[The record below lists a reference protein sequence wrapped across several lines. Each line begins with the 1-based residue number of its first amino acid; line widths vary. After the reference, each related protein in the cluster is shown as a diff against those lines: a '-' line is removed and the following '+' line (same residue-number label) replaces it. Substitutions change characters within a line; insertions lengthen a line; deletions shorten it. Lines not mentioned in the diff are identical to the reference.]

1 MKKIAVIL
9 LAAILLLTVS
19 WPASADSD
27 LPPPPPDLP
36 GSTISE
42 PVNGAVLTVA
52 PITVKGLFSDQDG
65 IAKVELTILGPT
77 GTTTVPCTITAT
89 RPGGGD
95 WEVQWNPT
103 QAGSYTLTP
112 KATDT
117 YTLEQEPETYKP
129 ITVTVN
135 LGGTQTPTPTVTP
148 SIPMPTSTPTP
159 TPTTTPSPSPTPT
172 ATPSSP
178 SFSDLNG
185 HWAEAL
191 ILSLTAKGVIS
202 GYPDG
207 SFQPDRPITRA
218 EFSAILCRALNL
230 SPSSNQ
236 GNFSDLSS
244 HWAKGYVLALVE
256 MGFIKGYPDGA
267 FAPDAPIKRA
277 EIAAIMSRVKALQPV
292 TGLPTFSDVNA
303 GYWAFGQIEACAGA
317 KIVSGY
323 PDGSFHPESSATRA
337 EASAVIARGLGL

>member
-36 GSTISE
+36 GSSISE
-42 PVNGAVLTVA
+42 PVNGAVLIAV

-77 GTTTVPCTITAT
+77 GTTIVPCTITAT

-103 QAGSYTLTP
+103 QSGSYTLTS
-112 KATDT
+112 KATDV

-129 ITVTVN
+129 ITVTVS
-135 LGGTQTPTPTVTP
+135 LGG
-148 SIPMPTSTPTP
+148 TPTP
-159 TPTTTPSPSPTPT
+159 TPTPTPTATPSPSPSPTPT
-172 ATPSSP
+172 ATPSVP

-191 ILSLTAKGVIS
+191 ILSLTAKGIIS

-207 SFQPDRPITRA
+207 TFQPDRPISRA

-236 GNFSDLSS
+236 GDFSDLSS

-256 MGFIKGYPDGA
+256 KSFIKGYPDGT

-277 EIAAIMSRVKALQPV
+277 EIATIMSRVKALPPV
-292 TGLPTFSDVNA
+292 TGLPTFSDVNT
-303 GYWAFGQIEACAGA
+303 GYWAFGQVEACAGA
-317 KIVSGY
+317 KIVTGY
-323 PDGSFHPESSATRA
+323 PDGTFHPESSATRA

>member
-1 MKKIAVIL
+1 MKKTAVIL
-9 LAAILLLTVS
+9 LTAILLLTVS

-42 PVNGAVLTVA
+42 PFNGAVLTAV
-52 PITVKGLFSDQDG
+52 PILVKGLVSDQDG
-65 IAKVELTILGPT
+65 IAKVELMILGST
-77 GTTTVPCTITAT
+77 GTTTVLCTITAT
-89 RPGGGD
+89 RPGEGD
-95 WEVQWNPT
+95 WSYQWSPT
-103 QAGSYTLTP
+103 QAGSYTLTS

-129 ITVTVN
+129 ITVTVS
-135 LGGTQTPTPTVTP
+135 LGGTPTPTPTP
-148 SIPMPTSTPTP
+148 SISTPTP
-159 TPTTTPSPSPTPT
+159 TPSATPSPTPSTTST
-172 ATPSSP
+172 ATPLAP

-191 ILSLTAKGVIS
+191 ILSLTGKGVIS

-207 SFQPDRPITRA
+207 TFQPDRPITRA

-230 SPSSNQ
+230 SASSNQ
-236 GNFSDLSS
+236 GDFSDLSS

-256 MGFIKGYPDGA
+256 MGFIKGYPDGT

-277 EIAAIMSRVKALQPV
+277 EIAAIMSRVNTLLPIS
-292 TGLPTFSDVNA
+292 GMPTFSDVNA
-303 GYWAFGQIEACAGA
+303 GYWAFGQIEACAVA

-323 PDGSFHPESSATRA
+323 PDGTFHPESSATRA